1 MSALFLT
8 VTSGMVIAGNVKVSR
23 VVSKG
28 SSYNVQ
34 MVLKCVCYEVLRSCV
49 A

>member
-1 MSALFLT
+1 MSALFFT

-28 SSYNVQ
+28 SSNNVQ
-34 MVLKCVCYEVLRSCV
+34 MMLKCVCVTRLSAAV
-49 A
+49 